1 MTCDNCK
8 CYEDPMGICQHARAK
23 LDKRLKKVDVKILR
37 EEGVSEHD
45 LSDEEFEKIIK
56 DAYNRFKPTMERLK

>member
-1 MTCDNCK
+1 MSCKDCNCTEEKPGK
-8 CYEDPMGICQHARAK
+8 CKQ
-23 LDKRLKKVDVKILR
+23 VDVKILR